1 MSDPSEPIDE
11 SAETLPWTGDPS
23 YTPGDDAAASTEGTA
38 SPSMAGPAPRKGPKL
53 FVAAALLIAAG
64 ALTYLVIGGVEQN
77 LVYYLTPSE
86 LLAKGEEAV
95 GANVRLGGMVAPN
108 TIDWQPESTTLSFT
122 VKDAHAEVKVRAT
135 AIPPEMFREG
145 IGVIVEGS
153 LNSDGLFTT
162 DRLMVRHSN
171 EYKAPG
177 DNESVDIDYMS
188 KTLEEDAS

>member
-1 MSDPSEPIDE
+1 VSDPNEPIDQ

-23 YTPGDDAAASTEGTA
+23 YLSEDDSTASTEGTSA
-38 SPSMAGPAPRKGPKL
+38 PPLPGAAKKRGPRL
-53 FVAAALLIAAG
+53 FVAAALLVAAG

-86 LLAKGEEAV
+86 LLAKGEEGV
-95 GANVRLGGMVAPN
+95 GANVRLGGMVAKD

>member
-95 GANVRLGGMVAPN
+95 GANVRLGGMVQKDSVN
-108 TIDWQPESTTLSFT
+108 WQPETTTLSFT
-122 VKDAHAEVKVRAT
+122 VGDQGAKVPVRAT
-135 AIPPEMFREG
+135 SVPPEMFREG
-145 IGVIVEGS
+145 IGVIVEGALQKS
-153 LNSDGLFTT
+153 GVFTT
-162 DRLMVRHSN
+162 SRLMVRHSN
-171 EYKAPG
+171 EYKAPSDG
-177 DNESVDIDYMS
+177 ETVDLDYMS
-188 KTLEEDAS
+188 QTLQDDPS

>member
-1 MSDPSEPIDE
+1 MSDPEDPIDQ
-11 SAETLPWTGDPS
+11 SAETLPWTGEPA
-23 YTPGDDAAASTEGTA
+23 YTSDDDSAASTEGAT
-38 SPSMAGPAPRKGPKL
+38 SPPTRGPVRRRGPRL
-53 FVAAALLIAAG
+53 FVAGALLIAAA

-86 LLAKGEEAV
+86 LLAKGEEAI

-122 VKDAHAEVKVRAT
+122 VKDANAEVKVRAT

-153 LNSDGLFTT
+153 LASDGLFTT
-162 DRLMVRHSN
+162 NRLMVRHSN

-188 KTLEEDAS
+188 ETLEEDAS

>member
-1 MSDPSEPIDE
+1 MSEPNKPIDE
-11 SAETLPWTGDPS
+11 SAETLPWKGTPS
-23 YTPGDDAAASTEGTA
+23 YPSEDDLEAAAQGAQAPSTPAG
-38 SPSMAGPAPRKGPKL
+38 SPNKGAKL
-53 FVAAALLIAAG
+53 FVAGAILVAAA

-95 GANVRLGGMVAPN
+95 GANVRLGGMVAKN
-108 TIDWQPESTTLSFT
+108 TIDWQPDSTTLNFT
-122 VKDAHAEVKVRAT
+122 VKDANAEVKVRAN

-153 LNSDGLFTT
+153 ISAEGLFTT
-162 DRLMVRHSN
+162 NRLMVRHSN

-177 DNESVDIDYMS
+177 DSETVDMDYMS
-188 KTLEEDAS
+188 QTLEDDAS